1 MDETERR
8 RTKQMAF
15 NAERGITPRGVMKR
29 IRDLIDGVVDPRVS
43 EAIRDDQGGSLAAER
58 SAQDLSKELVRIEKA
73 MLEHARNLEFE
84 KAAQLR
90 DQLTK
95 LKEEVFGVDKP
106 RDSIE
111 KALV

>member
-1 MDETERR
+1 M
-8 RTKQMAF
+8 KQ
-15 NAERGITPRGVMKR
+15 
-29 IRDLIDGVVDPRVS
+29 IRDLIDGVIDSRGS
-43 EAIRDDQGGSLAAER
+43 DRDVADRQEEVALER
-58 SAQDLSKELVRIEKA
+58 SPQEISKQLNRLEKQ

-95 LKEEVFGVDKP
+95 LKQEVFGVDKL

-111 KALV
+111 KAMV

>member
-1 MDETERR
+1 
-8 RTKQMAF
+8 
-15 NAERGITPRGVMKR
+15 
-29 IRDLIDGVVDPRVS
+29 
-43 EAIRDDQGGSLAAER
+43 
-58 SAQDLSKELVRIEKA
+58 

-95 LKEEVFGVDKP
+95 LKQEVFGVDKL

-111 KALV
+111 KAMV